1 VLLKAVTAAKAILMQ
16 MRTEREGKPLSRN
29 ATVAGFKADQQTS
42 KNVTHELS
50 AKLDRTAKLN
60 KSNAKKKSI
69 AVLGQR
75 RQEQVQSLLAEERA
89 IRAEKQG
96 LNAEL
101 ARIHLKLKALVDS
114 GDKNLQPVA
123 MHSQSEGGKEDSQR
137 PANFVLTMGTHG
149 SQLVDSRPISSSDV
163 DITGTA
169 PYWAVDVPG
178 KQQREAELEGK
189 DSLLNRISPEL
200 RKNFRQRMIDLLAER
215 AKSHK
220 SDSAALNQLAA
231 SMKRISSHSA
241 SPARILE
248 GSKHHMWSGY
258 GKVPPW
264 DQKSFSK
271 QQVLETTADNSADAS
286 SDPLNANDF
295 YNREMKEDVE
305 RKEHSFHAFEKSLH
319 YNSNLY

>member
-1 VLLKAVTAAKAILMQ
+1 MQ

-271 QQVLETTADNSADAS
+271 QQVNVKSAWDLVRRHCRCACCECS
-286 SDPLNANDF
+286 ACMSQ
-295 YNREMKEDVE
+295 VV
-305 RKEHSFHAFEKSLH
+305 
-319 YNSNLY
+319 